1 MLKLPTTHEK
11 KSRKSRYHEYV
22 SNALEVADSLLL
34 ISSYTKIINFYQA
47 NTVLFVLR
55 LGRNH
60 CYQRQICYPR
70 SGQRKFR
77 LRRAFPKDYY
87 EESRI

>member
-1 MLKLPTTHEK
+1 MNKPAVVMVLEYS
-11 KSRKSRYHEYV
+11 KS
-22 SNALEVADSLLL
+22 
-34 ISSYTKIINFYQA
+34 F

-60 CYQRQICYPR
+60 CYQRQIRYHC
-70 SGQRKFR
+70 SGKRKFR
-77 LRRAFPKDYY
+77 LRRAYPKDYY